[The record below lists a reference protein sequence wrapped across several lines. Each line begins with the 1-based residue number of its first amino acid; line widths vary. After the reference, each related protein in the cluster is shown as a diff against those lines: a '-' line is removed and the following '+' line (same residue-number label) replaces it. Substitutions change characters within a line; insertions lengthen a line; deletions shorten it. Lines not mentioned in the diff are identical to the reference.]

1 MCKVLLC
8 IIAFT
13 TGAESRGYIQ
23 SAISEWGSKTCLT
36 FRPKTD
42 ADEDY
47 IDFVY
52 EVGYVRLI
60 TLRNFYK

>member
-1 MCKVLLC
+1 M
-8 IIAFT
+8 IALT
-13 TGAESRGYIQ
+13 AGAESRGYIE
-23 SAISEWGSKTCLT
+23 SAVTEWGSKTCLT
-36 FRPKTD
+36 FQEKTD

-60 TLRNFYK
+60 TLCNFLIIFLL